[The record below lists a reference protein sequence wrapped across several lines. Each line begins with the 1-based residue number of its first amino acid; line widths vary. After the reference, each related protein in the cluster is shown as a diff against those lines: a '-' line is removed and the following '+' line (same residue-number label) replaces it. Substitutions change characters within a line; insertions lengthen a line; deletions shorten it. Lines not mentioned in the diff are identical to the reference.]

1 MTQTNNTI
9 IQQTSII
16 LLQTNNNKLKYPTSI
31 KEIERILI
39 TNKERKKI
47 LQDMTTAKTIPNN
60 NSRYSNHPSKKK
72 CNRKIDKKEITIK
85 FRPAPKSLVRKYTYV
100 EHSPTMKS

>member
-1 MTQTNNTI
+1 MNKPSIIDRHQKNPSINVEISMTQTNNTI

-60 NSRYSNHPSKKK
+60 NSRYSNHPSKKNAIEK
-72 CNRKIDKKEITIK
+72 SIKKK
-85 FRPAPKSLVRKYTYV
+85 
-100 EHSPTMKS
+100 